1 MAAGGSYRKFG
12 YKYTG
17 AMKVL
22 ETILRYDYLWNRVRV
37 QGGAYGANARFERN
51 GIAYFSS
58 YRDPNLEKTLQVYR
72 DLPAYL
78 ASFSVSERELK
89 KYVIGT
95 VSGMDTPLTNSMLL
109 ERACIMALKEISD
122 DMRQKE
128 RLEVIDVTN
137 EDIKQLAPLVK
148 EVLQENYYCAV
159 GSKATLDKNKEIFT
173 EIIYI

>member
-1 MAAGGSYRKFG
+1 
-12 YKYTG
+12 
-17 AMKVL
+17 MKVL

-51 GIAYFSS
+51 GIAYFTS
-58 YRDPNLEKTLQVYR
+58 YRDPNLDKTLQIYR

-78 ASFSVSERELK
+78 ANFSVSERELK

-109 ERACIMALKEISD
+109 ERACIMALKQISD

-128 RLEVIDVTN
+128 RMEVIEVTN
-137 EDIKQLAPLVK
+137 DDIKKLATLVRD
-148 EVLQENYYCAV
+148 VLQENYYCVV
-159 GSKATLDKNKEIFT
+159 GSKSSLEKNKDIFT
-173 EIIYI
+173 KIMYI